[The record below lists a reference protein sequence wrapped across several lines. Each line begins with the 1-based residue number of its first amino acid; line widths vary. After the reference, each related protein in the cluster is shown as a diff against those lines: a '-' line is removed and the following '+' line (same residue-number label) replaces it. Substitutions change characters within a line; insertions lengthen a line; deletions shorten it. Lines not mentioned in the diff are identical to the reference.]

1 MNLQKKL
8 FLAFIALYFVI
19 VIVFFSYNFKYK
31 ELELLGFS
39 FVISIIGF
47 TLISNIVRAIRYY
60 FALKSLGIEI
70 PFFKVLAY
78 YYIGI
83 GFTLTPGK
91 VGELIKIKYLNKY
104 HQDGIL
110 YASLFVVE
118 RCIDLLILFSFLFIG
133 FWHEG
138 LAIYCGCFVG
148 VIVSFFGFCFIFS
161 KYLKKIAR
169 FLINRSYVKL
179 SKLFLIALIITKK
192 LKLIL
197 NLKTILIMIGFGI
210 IAWSVISFG
219 IARELS
225 LLANTSILEFFNF
238 FAISVLSGAA
248 LMSPSGVGTTEL
260 ISSVILS
267 KYFTLEYAV
276 AIGILIRVATF
287 WVQIVI
293 GLVVFLGRRFIAK

>member
-1 MNLQKKL
+1 MKLKKL
-8 FLAFIALYFVI
+8 IYPCFIFIYLTF
-19 VIVFFSYNFKYK
+19 VIVFFTYNFNYENISTFPIKS
-31 ELELLGFS
+31 LIIMALGS
-39 FVISIIGF
+39 LGANIIRF
-47 TLISNIVRAIRYY
+47 IRYY
-60 FALKSLGIEI
+60 FVLKSLYVKI
-70 PFFKVLAY
+70 PLLKVILY
-78 YYIGI
+78 CYIGI

-104 HQDGIL
+104 YQDGIL

-293 GLVVFLGRRFIAK
+293 GLLVFLGRRLFAK